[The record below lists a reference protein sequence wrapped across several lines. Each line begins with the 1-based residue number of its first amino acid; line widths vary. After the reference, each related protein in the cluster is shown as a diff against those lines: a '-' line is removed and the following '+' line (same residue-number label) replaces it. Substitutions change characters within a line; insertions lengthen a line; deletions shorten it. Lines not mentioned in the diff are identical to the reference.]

1 MEVVQRQGTV
11 IMQGNQRR
19 ISHEYL
25 SDGVREQEVMVR
37 GLMPLSLES
46 FYSIGCALL
55 ERDKTRYNVTCVTA
69 GWKEARYRMVVWVG

>member
-19 ISHEYL
+19 ISHEHF

-37 GLMPLSLES
+37 GSRPLSLES

-55 ERDKTRYNVTCVTA
+55 ERDRTRYDVKGATA
-69 GWKEARYRMVVWVG
+69 DWKEARYRMVVWVG